1 MKRKL
6 FTILFAL
13 IAVFSLTSCI
23 TTAEAQTGVVPDVE
37 MAITYGTPYIVNDM
51 IEYYLYKNLYYYPF
65 YINGSWYYRVYSRPL
80 VTYPRHWRPA
90 PRHYRFHNNRFIR
103 RHDSSTRYSRP
114 QINRPQINRPQHRGI
129 QHNGRFSGRR
139 K

>member
-13 IAVFSLTSCI
+13 ITTFSLTSCI
-23 TTAEAQTGVVPDVE
+23 TTAEAQTGVISDVE

-51 IEYYLYKNLYYYPF
+51 VQYYFYKDLYYYPF
-65 YINGSWYYRVYSRPL
+65 YTNGSWYYRIYRKPL

-90 PRHYRFHNNRFIR
+90 PRHHRFHHNDRFIR
-103 RHDSSTRYSRP
+103 RYDSSTRHHRP
-114 QINRPQINRPQHRGI
+114 QYRGT
-129 QHNGRFSGRR
+129 QPRGHFGGRR
-139 K
+139 